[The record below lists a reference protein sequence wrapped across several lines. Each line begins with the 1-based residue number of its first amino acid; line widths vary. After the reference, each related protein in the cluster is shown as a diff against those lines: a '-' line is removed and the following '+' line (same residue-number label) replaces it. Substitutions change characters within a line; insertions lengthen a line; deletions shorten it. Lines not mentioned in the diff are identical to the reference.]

1 MRDPLTAG
9 TVGFVGLST
18 LLTTS
23 IVEKYFVGEIM
34 TSTGTHAALMNLPD
48 HERVQNLMDM
58 LCRRRYEVDADA
70 SKLLLQYTNELGQ
83 VIMEQAALLTSHRK
97 DTVIS
102 VADVQLIL
110 AKKHGIHVPGSA
122 PIRQLHREAIR
133 GQAPD
138 AGMTIA
144 EHQEKNDKKRRDAI
158 DSNTEKGRS
167 RGGRKKRG

>member
-1 MRDPLTAG
+1 M
-9 TVGFVGLST
+9 S
-18 LLTTS
+18 
-23 IVEKYFVGEIM
+23 
-34 TSTGTHAALMNLPD
+34 STGTHAALINLPGN
-48 HERVQNLMDM
+48 ERVQSLMDM
-58 LCRRRYEVDADA
+58 LGRRKYVVDAEA
-70 SKLLLQYTNELGQ
+70 SKLLLQYTNEVGQ
-83 VIMEQAALLTSHRK
+83 AIMEQAALLTSHRK

-144 EHQEKNDKKRRDAI
+144 EHQEKNDKKRRDESDA
-158 DSNTEKGRS
+158 NAEKGRS
-167 RGGRKKRG
+167 RGGRKKKA